1 MEQLSRQFATPAVI
15 KAVQAAI
22 SDRSDKS
29 DRSDR
34 SDTVHLVGLNGS
46 AAAMLFSRLKRGHKP
61 FIVIGD
67 DLDDAGYLFH
77 DLSALCAQRGE
88 RRGEER
94 GEREER
100 ERREGERGEEEESAS
115 SDYEAVK
122 FFPSGYRRDI
132 KYGQPDAPARILRT
146 EALQAWADGH
156 LRFLVTCP
164 EALAEV
170 VPAAQE
176 VQQAR
181 LVLKKGQDIP
191 IKDVRA
197 RLLELGFT
205 QTDYVYEP
213 GQFAVRGSIVDV
225 YSYACEQP
233 YRIDFFDTEIDSIRN
248 FDVET
253 QISSDTSEV
262 VTILPDMV
270 SKGDAGGI
278 SLLDFV
284 GTDTVLLCRD
294 PEYLLQRIDA
304 IAAGTLA
311 AEVNITGEGDADAM
325 SRVVN
330 PTTFRAS
337 LRSHKIITFRVGASD
352 AKAAVADD
360 APVIRFDTA
369 PQTLYHKNFDMIAED
384 FSRFLDSGYKIYLL
398 SDSSAQAERLHA
410 IFSDTGEERKY
421 REKNLDFTPV
431 SPTLHAGFVDHDS
444 KSCFFTD
451 HQIFDRFHR
460 YNLRS
465 ERARGGKLAM
475 SLRELQKLEPGDFV
489 VHADHGI
496 GRFGGLVRTDVA
508 GKTQEMIKLYY
519 QNDDIIFVSI
529 HSLHKLSKYRSSEGE
544 TPRLSKLGS
553 GAWQRLKDR
562 TKAKVKDMARDL
574 IALYSQRQKE
584 KGFAF
589 SADTYMQHELEA
601 SFLYE
606 DTPDQLSATRAIKA
620 DMQSPRPMDRLV
632 CGDVGFG
639 KTELAVRAAF
649 KAAVDGKQTAV
660 LVPTTVL
667 AMQHYHTFSDRLREM
682 PVRVDFLSRAR
693 KPKEVKQILADLQ
706 EGKIDIIIG
715 THKLIGKSV
724 KFHDLG
730 LLVID
735 EEQKFGV
742 AVKEKLRQ
750 LRVNV
755 DTLTLS
761 ATPIPRTLQFS
772 LMGARD
778 LSNLDTPPANR
789 RPVATNVTPLSDDTV
804 REAVN
809 FELSRSGQVFFITP
823 RIERLDLLENMLRRL
838 VPDARMVRAHGQMP
852 PERVEKAILDFAAH
866 DYDIL
871 LSTTIVENG
880 IDMPNVNTILIDS
893 AHRFGLSELHQ
904 LRGRVGRSDR
914 KAFAYLLVPPGAEL
928 TPVAR
933 RRLQTIE
940 SYSGLGAGIQIAM
953 QDLDIRGAGNLLG
966 SEQSGFIADLGY
978 EVYQRILK
986 EAVVELRTQEFP
998 DLVADEK
1005 VTAEAEYIAETTV
1018 ETDMELLIPVDYVPQ
1033 EAERIT
1039 LYRRLD
1045 AMDTDTQ
1052 AEEFRAM
1059 LRDRFGAIPQQ
1070 TLQLI
1075 DIVPLRAAAR
1085 RLGVERLHLKGGKMY
1100 LYFPDADNEAYYR
1113 SPAFG
1118 RFISYFQVEPA
1129 RTKLRDLNARRSM
1142 LVTGVESVS
1151 EALDIVRRIAS
1162 LPSA

>member
-1 MEQLSRQFATPAVI
+1 MTLLELAGVFATDAVL
-15 KAVQAAI
+15 KAVEKGIRAKGELTLA
-22 SDRSDKS
+22 
-29 DRSDR
+29 
-34 SDTVHLVGLNGS
+34 GLCGS
-46 AAAMLFSRLKRGHKP
+46 APAMLFSRLRKSGTP
-61 FIVIGD
+61 YVVVAD
-67 DLDDAGYLFH
+67 DPDDAGYLYH
-77 DLSALCAQRGE
+77 DLSRLCPG
-88 RRGEER
+88 
-94 GEREER
+94 
-100 ERREGERGEEEESAS
+100 GEEE
-115 SDYEAVK
+115 VM

-132 KYGQPDAPARILRT
+132 KYGQPDPPAQILRT
-146 EALQAWADGH
+146 ESLKAWHSGRI
-156 LRFLVTCP
+156 RFVVTCP
-164 EALAEV
+164 EALAEK
-170 VPAAQE
+170 VPATE
-176 VQQAR
+176 SVER
-181 LVLKKGQDIP
+181 SCLTLKVGQDIP
-191 IKDVRA
+191 VRQVRE
-197 RLLELGFT
+197 RLLELGFR
-205 QTDYVYEP
+205 QVDYVYEP
-213 GQFAVRGSIVDV
+213 GQFALRGSILDV
-225 YSYACEQP
+225 YSYACPAP
-233 YRIDFFDTEIDSIRN
+233 YRIDFFDTEVDSIRN

-253 QISSDTSEV
+253 QLSTETPSE
-262 VTILPDMV
+262 VTILPDMGGLEEDGGV
-270 SKGDAGGI
+270 PLPEFAGPE
-278 SLLDFV
+278 
-284 GTDTVLLCRD
+284 TVWLCRD
-294 PEYLLQRIDA
+294 PKHLMARIEA
-304 IAAGTLA
+304 IASSTLA
-311 AEVNITGEGDADAM
+311 AQVDITGEGDADAM
-325 SRVVN
+325 LKVVRPDAFRSLFEVSRRVVFT
-330 PTTFRAS
+330 P
-337 LRSHKIITFRVGASD
+337 
-352 AKAAVADD
+352 KADTEG
-360 APVIRFDTA
+360 PNVIRFSTD
-369 PQTLYHKNFDMIAED
+369 PQALYHKNFDLIEGSFARYAAE
-384 FSRFLDSGYKIYLL
+384 GYGIYLL
-398 SDSSAQAERLHA
+398 SDSPTQAERLRA
-410 IFSDTGEERKY
+410 IFAERGA
-421 REKNLDFTPV
+421 RAAGPHGPCGPTALDFTPV
-431 SPTLHAGFVDHDS
+431 SPTLHAGFVDNAS
-444 KSCFFTD
+444 KACFFTD

-508 GKTQEMIKLYY
+508 GKTQEMIKLFY
-519 QNDDIIFVSI
+519 QNDDIVFVNI
-529 HSLHKLSKYRSSEGE
+529 HSLHKLSKYRGSEGV
-544 TPRLSKLGS
+544 PPKLSKLGS

-562 TKAKVKDMARDL
+562 TKAKVKDIARDL
-574 IALYSQRQKE
+574 IALYSRRQEE
-584 KGFAF
+584 KGFAY
-589 SADTYMQHELEA
+589 SPDTYLQHELEA

-606 DTPDQLSATRAIKA
+606 DTPDQLRATQAIKA
-620 DMQSPRPMDRLV
+620 DMQSARPMDRLV

-639 KTELAVRAAF
+639 KTELAIRAAF
-649 KAAVDGKQTAV
+649 KAAVDGRQTAL

-667 AMQHYHTFSDRLREM
+667 AMQHYHTFSERLKDM

-706 EGKIDIIIG
+706 GGKIDIIIG
-715 THKLIGKSV
+715 THKLIGKNV
-724 KFHDLG
+724 RFHDLG

-742 AVKEKLRQ
+742 AVKEKLKQ

-789 RPVATNVTPLSDDTV
+789 RPVSTTVTPLDDDTV
-804 REAVN
+804 REAVS
-809 FELSRSGQVFFITP
+809 FELSRGGQVFFITP
-823 RIERLDLLENMLRRL
+823 RIERLDVLENMLRRL
-838 VPDARMVRAHGQMP
+838 VPDARVVRAHGQMP

-880 IDMPNVNTILIDS
+880 IDMPNVNTILIDN
-893 AHRFGLSELHQ
+893 AQRFGLSELHQ

-966 SEQSGFIADLGY
+966 AEQSGFIADLGY

-986 EAVVELRTQEFP
+986 EAVTELRTQEFP
-998 DLVADEK
+998 ELMAEGK
-1005 VTAEAEYIAETTV
+1005 VPDDAEYIAETTV
-1018 ETDMELLIPVDYVPQ
+1018 ETDLELLIPTGYVPQ

-1045 AMDTDTQ
+1045 AMETPAQ
-1052 AEEFRAM
+1052 ADEFRAM
-1059 LRDRFGAIPQQ
+1059 LRDRFGAIPRQ
-1070 TLQLI
+1070 TEQLV
-1075 DIVPLRAAAR
+1075 DIVPLRATAR

-1118 RFISYFQVEPA
+1118 RFITYFQVEPA

-1142 LVTGVESVS
+1142 LVTGVDTVS
-1151 EALDIVRRIAS
+1151 EALSILTRIAE
-1162 LPSA
+1162 LPSS